1 MTTVPRV
8 ALVVAT
14 TRHLLH
20 GAAAAPE
27 PGWRGYTDPNTG
39 TRVEYPASIFSL
51 DEGPFQRA
59 PGERFGST
67 DGRAHLAV
75 FSIRSEQSGS
85 PAAFVARNLQVP
97 RSALRY
103 ERIAPSFFALSGV
116 HEQDIYYVRCN
127 SSSDR
132 SMLHCFYL
140 IYPASEKRAWDG
152 IVTRISKTL
161 RPPS

>member
-1 MTTVPRV
+1 MTTVHRV

-14 TRHLLH
+14 TLHLFH

-27 PGWRGYTDPNTG
+27 PAWRGYTDPNNG

-75 FSIRSEQSGS
+75 FIIRSEQSGS
-85 PAAFVARNLQVP
+85 PAAFIARNLQVP

-103 ERIAPSFFALSGV
+103 ERIARAGYLLRALQFLIQPLDASLLL
-116 HEQDIYYVRCN
+116 
-127 SSSDR
+127 SDLPGLPR
-132 SMLHCFYL
+132 SA
-140 IYPASEKRAWDG
+140 PR
-152 IVTRISKTL
+152 TRS
-161 RPPS
+161 